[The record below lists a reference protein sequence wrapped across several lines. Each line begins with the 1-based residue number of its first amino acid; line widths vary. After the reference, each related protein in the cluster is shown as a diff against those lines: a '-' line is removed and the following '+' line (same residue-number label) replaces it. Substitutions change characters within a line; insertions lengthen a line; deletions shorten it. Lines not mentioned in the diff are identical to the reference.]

1 MLVSHAHRLPEA
13 SKLPR
18 VNAVDKAKLANPPK
32 DALQLTWLGHA
43 SFLLQVDGYNILF
56 DPIFSDRCSPVQ
68 VRASGAAPT
77 RTVPTH
83 SELAEDSTASARR
96 AAAVCG
102 AETVHKAAVPGGG
115 PSQDRRRGHLPQ
127 PVRNAG
133 ARFAALPTLTGLYRQ
148 L

>member
-1 MLVSHAHRLPEA
+1 VLISHAHRLPEA

-43 SFLLQVDGYNILF
+43 SFLLQVNGYNILF

-68 VRASGAAPT
+68 VRASEATPT
-77 RTVPTH
+77 RTVPTP
-83 SELAEDSTASARR
+83 SELAEDSTARARR

-102 AETVHKAAVPGGG
+102 ADAVHKATVPGGG
-115 PSQDRRRGHLPQ
+115 PAQDRRRGHLPQ

-133 ARFAALPTLTGLYRQ
+133 ARVAPSPTLTGVYRQ
-148 L
+148 I